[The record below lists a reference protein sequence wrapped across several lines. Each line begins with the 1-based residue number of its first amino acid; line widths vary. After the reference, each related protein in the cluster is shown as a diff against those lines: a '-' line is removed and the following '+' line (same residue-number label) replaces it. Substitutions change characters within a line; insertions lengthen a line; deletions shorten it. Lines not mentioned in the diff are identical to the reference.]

1 MSSQLSNNDTTNA
14 SIPISNDQA
23 RSFPPTQATV
33 SNANY
38 VEPFVRPM
46 SPLVPT
52 NVGHNQRR
60 RIPMLEVDEDGI
72 EDIQVPLIPAIGRIE
87 DLVRYPS
94 PASSS
99 PSPPTPIITPVPDH
113 GETMIPDFD
122 LENLSG
128 SAPVNGFVIRSR
140 EDILWRTYSRTG
152 SSIGVLIERS
162 TTLIPVVP
170 DEEGSPLPPRR
181 RQQNPR
187 RRPVSENPQY
197 VELRPQL
204 PHSASVTRTRP
215 LIEEGV
221 LETTLPMPTS
231 QTSTQRRRV
240 ENIGHRVDSLIEH
253 VAQVRSWT
261 QQNGIDGL
269 QD

>member
-14 SIPISNDQA
+14 SIPISIDQA

-38 VEPFVRPM
+38 VESFVRPM

-52 NVGHNQRR
+52 TVGHNQRR

-99 PSPPTPIITPVPDH
+99 PSPPTPTITPVPDH

-122 LENLSG
+122 LETLSG

-140 EDILWRTYSRTG
+140 EDIFSSQDILWRTYNRTG
-152 SSIGVLIERS
+152 SSIGVLLERS

-170 DEEGSPLPPRR
+170 DGEGSPLPPRR
-181 RQQNPR
+181 RQQTPR
-187 RRPVSENPQY
+187 RRPLSDKPQY
-197 VELRPQL
+197 VELRPPL

-215 LIEEGV
+215 LTEEGA

-240 ENIGHRVDSLIEH
+240 ENIG
-253 VAQVRSWT
+253 A
-261 QQNGIDGL
+261 G
-269 QD
+269 